1 MSNEIRAG
9 GFNILPTVV
18 KNLLII
24 NGLFFLAKIV
34 LAGKFNL
41 DAIFGLH
48 YFAASD
54 FHIWQIITYMFIH
67 GDFGHLFFNMFALWM
82 FGSSVENAWGE
93 RRFLCYYL
101 ITGIGAAMIHYLI
114 IYFQIHP
121 SLTLID
127 AFLSAPSVD
136 TFGQLANV
144 DRINQAAVAQ
154 NVLYLQAHPGA
165 VTQFVPEIE
174 SFRESFLNSFN
185 IIGASGSVFGL
196 LLAFGM
202 MYPNAEIYVYFLL
215 PIKAKWFV
223 VIYGALELIYGVLGS
238 ADGVA
243 HFAHLGGMLFG
254 FLLIM
259 AWRRHDNN
267 SGDGKG
273 QWFYPV
279 SSKKRHRRMKY
290 ATSYDDDDESSVRNM
305 SDEEYNA
312 RKHAEQQHIDEIL
325 DKISKSGYDS
335 LSREEKDLLFKAS
348 KK

>member
-34 LAGKFNL
+34 LASKFDL

-54 FHIWQIITYMFIH
+54 FHVWQIITYMFMH

-82 FGSSVENAWGE
+82 FGASVENAWGE

-114 IYFQIHP
+114 IYFQIHS
-121 SLTLID
+121 SLALID
-127 AFLSAPSVD
+127 AFLAAPSVD
-136 TFGQLANV
+136 TFSQLANV
-144 DRINQAAVAQ
+144 DRINQAAIAQ
-154 NVLYLQAHPGA
+154 NLLYLQAHPSA
-165 VTQFVPEIE
+165 VMEFVPQMEE
-174 SFRESFLNSFN
+174 FRETFLNSFN

-223 VIYGALELIYGVLGS
+223 VIYGALELLYGVLGS

-259 AWRRHDNN
+259 AWRHYDGNN
-267 SGDGKG
+267 GTGG
-273 QWFYPV
+273 HWFYPEG
-279 SSKKRHRRMKY
+279 SKRKRRKIKF
-290 ATSYDDDDESSVRNM
+290 ATSYDDDEEEDVRTM
-305 SDEEYNA
+305 SDEDYNA
-312 RKHAEQQHIDEIL
+312 RKFQEQQRIDEIL

-335 LSREEKDLLFKAS
+335 LTREEKDILFKAS
-348 KK
+348 KR

>member
-34 LAGKFNL
+34 LANKFDL

-48 YFAASD
+48 YYAASD
-54 FHIWQIITYMFIH
+54 FHVWQIITYMFMH

-82 FGSSVENAWGE
+82 FGAAVENAWGE

-101 ITGIGAAMIHYLI
+101 VTGIGAAMIHYLI
-114 IYFQIHP
+114 IHFQIHS
-121 SLTLID
+121 SLALID
-127 AFLSAPSVD
+127 AFLANPTVD
-136 TFGQLANV
+136 TFSQLANV
-144 DRINQAAVAQ
+144 DRINQAAIAQ
-154 NVLYLQAHPGA
+154 NLLYLEAHPSA
-165 VTQFVPEIE
+165 VTEFVPQIE
-174 SFRESFLNSFN
+174 AFRETFLNSFN

-202 MYPNAEIYVYFLL
+202 MYPNAEIYVYFLI

-259 AWRRHDNN
+259 VWRRYDSNN
-267 SGDGKG
+267 SGGG
-273 QWFYPV
+273 QWYYPNDDRR
-279 SSKKRHRRMKY
+279 KRRKIKF
-290 ATSYDDDDESSVRNM
+290 ATSYDDEDDGRPM

-312 RKHAEQQHIDEIL
+312 RKFNEQQRIDAIL

-335 LSREEKDLLFKAS
+335 LNREEKDLLFKAS

>member
-34 LAGKFNL
+34 LASKFDL

-54 FHIWQIITYMFIH
+54 FHVWQIITYMFMH

-82 FGSSVENAWGE
+82 FGASVENAWGE

-101 ITGIGAAMIHYLI
+101 MTGIGAAMIHYLI
-114 IYFQIHP
+114 IYFQIHS
-121 SLTLID
+121 SLALID
-127 AFLSAPSVD
+127 AFLAAPSVD
-136 TFGQLANV
+136 TFSQLANV
-144 DRINQAAVAQ
+144 DRINQAAIAQ
-154 NVLYLQAHPGA
+154 NLLYLQAHPSA
-165 VTQFVPEIE
+165 VMEFVPQMEE
-174 SFRESFLNSFN
+174 FRETFLNSFN

-223 VIYGALELIYGVLGS
+223 VIYGALELLYGVLGS

-259 AWRRHDNN
+259 AWRHYDGNN
-267 SGDGKG
+267 GTGG
-273 QWFYPV
+273 HWFYPEG
-279 SSKKRHRRMKY
+279 SKRKRRKIKF
-290 ATSYDDDDESSVRNM
+290 ATSYDDDEEEDVRTM
-305 SDEEYNA
+305 SDEDYNA
-312 RKHAEQQHIDEIL
+312 RKFQEQQRIDEIL

-335 LSREEKDLLFKAS
+335 LTREEKDILFKAS
-348 KK
+348 KR

>member
-9 GFNILPTVV
+9 GFNILPMVV

-24 NGLFFLAKIV
+24 NGLFFLAKVV
-34 LAGKFNL
+34 LASKFDL

-54 FHIWQIITYMFIH
+54 FHVWQIITYMFMH

-82 FGSSVENAWGE
+82 FGASVENAWGE

-114 IYFQIHP
+114 IYFQIHS
-121 SLTLID
+121 SLALID
-127 AFLSAPSVD
+127 AFLAAPSVD
-136 TFGQLANV
+136 TFSQLANV
-144 DRINQAAVAQ
+144 DRINQAAIAQ
-154 NVLYLQAHPGA
+154 NLLYLQAHPSA
-165 VTQFVPEIE
+165 VMEFVPQMEE
-174 SFRESFLNSFN
+174 FRETFLNSFN

-223 VIYGALELIYGVLGS
+223 VIYGALELLYGVLGS

-259 AWRRHDNN
+259 AWRHYDGNN
-267 SGDGKG
+267 GTGG
-273 QWFYPV
+273 HWFYPEG
-279 SSKKRHRRMKY
+279 SKRKRRKIKF
-290 ATSYDDDDESSVRNM
+290 ATSYDDDEEEDVRTM
-305 SDEEYNA
+305 SDEDYNA
-312 RKHAEQQHIDEIL
+312 RKFQEQQRIDEIL

-335 LSREEKDLLFKAS
+335 LTREEKDILFKAS
-348 KK
+348 KR

>member
-9 GFNILPTVV
+9 GFSILPTVV

-24 NGLFFLAKIV
+24 NCLFFLAKIV
-34 LAGKFNL
+34 LASKVDL

-48 YFAASD
+48 FFGASD
-54 FHIWQIITYMFIH
+54 FHVWQIVTYMFMH

-82 FGSSVENAWGE
+82 FGAAVENAWGA

-101 ITGIGAAMIHYLI
+101 VAGIGAAFFHYMILYI
-114 IYFQIHP
+114 QIHP

-127 AFLSAPSVD
+127 AFIANPSID
-136 TFGQLANV
+136 TFSQLEKV
-144 DRINQAAVAQ
+144 PRIDPMKFEESLQ
-154 NVLYLQAHPGA
+154 YLQVYPENAGEL
-165 VTQFVPEIE
+165 VPPVEA
-174 SFRESFLNSFN
+174 FRESFMNSYN
-185 IIGASGSVFGL
+185 IIGASGAVFGL

-202 MYPNAEIYVYFLL
+202 MFPNAEIYLYFLL

-223 VIYGALELIYGVLGS
+223 LIYGALELIYGVLDT

-259 AWRRHDNN
+259 LWRHHDRNDGWGHNN
-267 SGDGKG
+267 
-273 QWFYPV
+273 
-279 SSKKRHRRMKY
+279 RNRRRIKY
-290 ATSYDDDDESSVRNM
+290 ATSYDDYEDYGRPM
-305 SDEEYNA
+305 SDEDYNA
-312 RKHAEQQHIDEIL
+312 KKFEEQKKIDEIL

-335 LSREEKDLLFKAS
+335 LTNEEKDLLFKAS
-348 KK
+348 KR

>member
-34 LAGKFNL
+34 LASKFDL

-54 FHIWQIITYMFIH
+54 FHVWQIITYMFMH

-82 FGSSVENAWGE
+82 FGASVENAWGE

-114 IYFQIHP
+114 IYFQIHS
-121 SLTLID
+121 SLALID
-127 AFLSAPSVD
+127 AFLAAPSVD
-136 TFGQLANV
+136 TFSQLANV
-144 DRINQAAVAQ
+144 DRINQAAIAQ
-154 NVLYLQAHPGA
+154 NLLYLQAHPSA
-165 VTQFVPEIE
+165 VMEFVPQMEE
-174 SFRESFLNSFN
+174 FRETFLNSFN
-185 IIGASGSVFGL
+185 IIRASGSVFGL

-223 VIYGALELIYGVLGS
+223 VIYGALELLYGVLGS

-259 AWRRHDNN
+259 AWRHYDGNN
-267 SGDGKG
+267 GTGG
-273 QWFYPV
+273 HWFYPEG
-279 SSKKRHRRMKY
+279 SKRKRRKIKF
-290 ATSYDDDDESSVRNM
+290 ATSYDDDEEEDVRTM
-305 SDEEYNA
+305 SDEDYNA
-312 RKHAEQQHIDEIL
+312 RKFQEQQRIDEIL

-335 LSREEKDLLFKAS
+335 LTREEKDILFKAS
-348 KK
+348 KR

>member
-34 LAGKFNL
+34 LASKFDL

-54 FHIWQIITYMFIH
+54 FHVWQIITYMFMH

-82 FGSSVENAWGE
+82 FGASVENAWGE

-114 IYFQIHP
+114 IYFQIHS
-121 SLTLID
+121 SLALID
-127 AFLSAPSVD
+127 AFLAAPSVD
-136 TFGQLANV
+136 TFSQLANV
-144 DRINQAAVAQ
+144 DRINQAAIAQ
-154 NVLYLQAHPGA
+154 NLLYLQAHPSA
-165 VTQFVPEIE
+165 VMEFVPQMEE
-174 SFRESFLNSFN
+174 FRETFLNSFN

-202 MYPNAEIYVYFLL
+202 MYPNAEINPLGDWTGGTDVD
-215 PIKAKWFV
+215 
-223 VIYGALELIYGVLGS
+223 GALELLYGVLGS

-259 AWRRHDNN
+259 AWRHYDGNN
-267 SGDGKG
+267 GTGG
-273 QWFYPV
+273 HWFYPEG
-279 SSKKRHRRMKY
+279 SKRKRRKIKF
-290 ATSYDDDDESSVRNM
+290 ATSYDDDDEEDVRTM
-305 SDEEYNA
+305 SDEDYNA
-312 RKHAEQQHIDEIL
+312 RKFQEQQRIDEIL

-335 LSREEKDLLFKAS
+335 LTREEKDILFKAS
-348 KK
+348 KR

>member
-34 LAGKFNL
+34 LASKFDL
-41 DAIFGLH
+41 DAVFGLH

-54 FHIWQIITYMFIH
+54 FHVWQIITYMFMH

-82 FGSSVENAWGE
+82 FGASVENAWGE

-114 IYFQIHP
+114 IYFQIHS
-121 SLTLID
+121 SLALID
-127 AFLSAPSVD
+127 AFLAAPSVD
-136 TFGQLANV
+136 TFSQLANV
-144 DRINQAAVAQ
+144 DRINQAAIAQ
-154 NVLYLQAHPGA
+154 NLLYLQAHPSA
-165 VTQFVPEIE
+165 VMEFVPQMEE
-174 SFRESFLNSFN
+174 FRETFLNSFN

-223 VIYGALELIYGVLGS
+223 VIYGALELLYGVLGS

-259 AWRRHDNN
+259 AWRHYDGNN
-267 SGDGKG
+267 GTGG
-273 QWFYPV
+273 HWFYPEG
-279 SSKKRHRRMKY
+279 SKRKRRKIKF
-290 ATSYDDDDESSVRNM
+290 ATSYDDDEEEDVRTM
-305 SDEEYNA
+305 SDEDYNA
-312 RKHAEQQHIDEIL
+312 RKFQEQQRIDEIL

-335 LSREEKDLLFKAS
+335 LTREEKDILFKAS
-348 KK
+348 KR

>member
-34 LAGKFNL
+34 LASKFDL

-54 FHIWQIITYMFIH
+54 FHVWQIITYMFMH

-82 FGSSVENAWGE
+82 FGASVENAWGE

-114 IYFQIHP
+114 IYFQIHS
-121 SLTLID
+121 SLVLID
-127 AFLSAPSVD
+127 AFLAAPSVD
-136 TFGQLANV
+136 TFSQLANV
-144 DRINQAAVAQ
+144 DRINQAAIAQ
-154 NVLYLQAHPGA
+154 NLLYLQAHPSA
-165 VTQFVPEIE
+165 VMEFVPQMEE
-174 SFRESFLNSFN
+174 FRETFLNSFN

-223 VIYGALELIYGVLGS
+223 VIYGALELLYGVLGS

-259 AWRRHDNN
+259 AWRHYDGNN
-267 SGDGKG
+267 GTGG
-273 QWFYPV
+273 HWFYPEG
-279 SSKKRHRRMKY
+279 SKRKRRKIKF
-290 ATSYDDDDESSVRNM
+290 ATSYDDDEEEDVRTM
-305 SDEEYNA
+305 SDEDYNA
-312 RKHAEQQHIDEIL
+312 RKFQEQQRIDEIL

-335 LSREEKDLLFKAS
+335 LTREEKDILFKAS
-348 KK
+348 KR

>member
-34 LAGKFNL
+34 LASKFDL

-54 FHIWQIITYMFIH
+54 FHVWQIITYMFMH

-82 FGSSVENAWGE
+82 FGASVENAWGE

-114 IYFQIHP
+114 IYFQIHS
-121 SLTLID
+121 SLALID
-127 AFLSAPSVD
+127 AFLAAPSVD
-136 TFGQLANV
+136 TFSQLANV
-144 DRINQAAVAQ
+144 DRINQAAIAQ
-154 NVLYLQAHPGA
+154 NLLYLQAHPSA
-165 VTQFVPEIE
+165 VMEFVPQMEE
-174 SFRESFLNSFN
+174 FRETFLNSFN

-223 VIYGALELIYGVLGS
+223 VIYGALELLYGVLGS

-259 AWRRHDNN
+259 AWRHYDGNN
-267 SGDGKG
+267 GTGG
-273 QWFYPV
+273 HWFYPEG
-279 SSKKRHRRMKY
+279 SKRKRRKIKF
-290 ATSYDDDDESSVRNM
+290 ATSYDDDDEEDVRTM
-305 SDEEYNA
+305 SDEDYNA
-312 RKHAEQQHIDEIL
+312 RKFQEQQRIDEIL

-335 LSREEKDLLFKAS
+335 LTREEKDILFKAS
-348 KK
+348 KR

>member
-34 LAGKFNL
+34 LASKFDL

-54 FHIWQIITYMFIH
+54 FHVWQIITYMFMH

-82 FGSSVENAWGE
+82 FGASVENAWGE

-114 IYFQIHP
+114 IYFQIHS
-121 SLTLID
+121 SLALID
-127 AFLSAPSVD
+127 AFLAAPSVD
-136 TFGQLANV
+136 TFSQLADV
-144 DRINQAAVAQ
+144 DRINQAAIAQ
-154 NVLYLQAHPGA
+154 NLLYLQAHPSA
-165 VTQFVPEIE
+165 VTEFVPQIE
-174 SFRESFLNSFN
+174 VFRETFLNSFN

-202 MYPNAEIYVYFLL
+202 MYPNSEIYVYFLL

-223 VIYGALELIYGVLGS
+223 VIYGALELMYGVLGS

-259 AWRRHDNN
+259 VWRHYDSNN
-267 SGDGKG
+267 GTGG
-273 QWFYPV
+273 HWFYPEG
-279 SSKKRHRRMKY
+279 SNRKRRKIKY
-290 ATSYDDDDESSVRNM
+290 DTSYDDEEDDVRNM
-305 SDEEYNA
+305 SDEDYNA
-312 RKHAEQQHIDEIL
+312 RKFQEQQRIDEIL
-325 DKISKSGYDS
+325 DKISKSGYES
-335 LSREEKDLLFKAS
+335 LTREEKDILFKAS
-348 KK
+348 NK

>member
-34 LAGKFNL
+34 LASKFDL

-54 FHIWQIITYMFIH
+54 FHVWQIITYMFMH

-82 FGSSVENAWGE
+82 FGASVENAWGE

-114 IYFQIHP
+114 IYFQIHS
-121 SLTLID
+121 SLALID
-127 AFLSAPSVD
+127 AFLAAPSVD
-136 TFGQLANV
+136 TFSQLANV
-144 DRINQAAVAQ
+144 DRINQAAIAQ
-154 NVLYLQAHPGA
+154 NLLYLQAHPSA
-165 VTQFVPEIE
+165 VTEFVPQMEE
-174 SFRESFLNSFN
+174 FRETFLNSFN

-223 VIYGALELIYGVLGS
+223 VIYGALELLYGVLGS

-259 AWRRHDNN
+259 AWRHYDGNN
-267 SGDGKG
+267 GTGG
-273 QWFYPV
+273 HWFYPEGG
-279 SSKKRHRRMKY
+279 KRKRRKIKF
-290 ATSYDDDDESSVRNM
+290 ATSYDDEEDDVRTM
-305 SDEEYNA
+305 SDEDYNA
-312 RKHAEQQHIDEIL
+312 RKFQEQQRIDEIL

-335 LSREEKDLLFKAS
+335 LTREEKDLLFKAS
-348 KK
+348 KR

>member
-1 MSNEIRAG
+1 MSNEIRVG

-34 LAGKFNL
+34 LASKFDL

-54 FHIWQIITYMFIH
+54 FHVWQIITYMFMH

-82 FGSSVENAWGE
+82 FGASVENAWGE

-114 IYFQIHP
+114 IYFQIHS
-121 SLTLID
+121 SLALID
-127 AFLSAPSVD
+127 AFLAAPSVD
-136 TFGQLANV
+136 TFSQLANV
-144 DRINQAAVAQ
+144 DRINQAAIAQ
-154 NVLYLQAHPGA
+154 NLLYLQAHPSA
-165 VTQFVPEIE
+165 VMEFVPQMEE
-174 SFRESFLNSFN
+174 FRETFLNSFN

-223 VIYGALELIYGVLGS
+223 VIYGALELLYGVLGS

-259 AWRRHDNN
+259 AWRHYDGNN
-267 SGDGKG
+267 GTGG
-273 QWFYPV
+273 HWFYPEG
-279 SSKKRHRRMKY
+279 SKRKRRKIKF
-290 ATSYDDDDESSVRNM
+290 ATSYDDDEEEDVRTM
-305 SDEEYNA
+305 SDEDYNA
-312 RKHAEQQHIDEIL
+312 RKFQEQQRIDEIL

-335 LSREEKDLLFKAS
+335 LTREEKDILFKAS
-348 KK
+348 KR

>member
-34 LAGKFNL
+34 LASKFDL

-54 FHIWQIITYMFIH
+54 FHVWQIITYMFMH

-82 FGSSVENAWGE
+82 FGASVENAWGE

-114 IYFQIHP
+114 IYFQIHS
-121 SLTLID
+121 SLALID
-127 AFLSAPSVD
+127 AFLAAPSVD
-136 TFGQLANV
+136 TFSQLANV
-144 DRINQAAVAQ
+144 DRINQAAIAQ
-154 NVLYLQAHPGA
+154 NLLYLQAHPSA
-165 VTQFVPEIE
+165 VMEFVPQMEE
-174 SFRESFLNSFN
+174 FRETFLNSFN

-223 VIYGALELIYGVLGS
+223 VIYGALELLYGVLGS

-259 AWRRHDNN
+259 AWRHYDGNN
-267 SGDGKG
+267 GTGG
-273 QWFYPV
+273 HWFYPEG
-279 SSKKRHRRMKY
+279 SKSKRRKIKF
-290 ATSYDDDDESSVRNM
+290 ATSYDDDEEEDVRTM
-305 SDEEYNA
+305 SDEDYNA
-312 RKHAEQQHIDEIL
+312 RKFQEQQRIDEIL

-335 LSREEKDLLFKAS
+335 LTREEKDILFKAS
-348 KK
+348 KR